1 MTTATTPETTES
13 HLSQEE
19 VEALAHPKP
28 SARARVGVI
37 ASYVGMALIVIYCIL
52 PFYWMIVS

>member
-19 VEALAHPKP
+19 VEALAHPKR
-28 SARARVGVI
+28 SGRDRFGVVM
-37 ASYVGMALIVIYCIL
+37 SYVGMGLIV
-52 PFYWMIVS
+52 STASSRSTG